1 MNTLQTEDNLNLFI
15 GNLIKKKRKL
25 KNLSG
30 KELGLLLKLSQQQIS
45 KYENGKTSFILE
57 NILIFSSVLDMN
69 DFELFKEIEKWLIK
83 MSFSNER

>member
-1 MNTLQTEDNLNLFI
+1 MNTLQTKDNLNLFI

-45 KYENGKTSFILE
+45 KYENGKTSFTLE

-69 DFELFKEIEKWLIK
+69 NFELFKEIEKWLIK

>member
-30 KELGLLLKLSQQQIS
+30 KELGRLLKLSQQQIS
-45 KYENGKTSFILE
+45 KYENGKTSFTLE

>member
-1 MNTLQTEDNLNLFI
+1 MNTLQTKDNLNLFI

-45 KYENGKTSFILE
+45 KYENGKTSFTLE

>member
-45 KYENGKTSFILE
+45 KYENGKTSFTLE

>member
-1 MNTLQTEDNLNLFI
+1 MNTLQTKDNLNLFI

-45 KYENGKTSFILE
+45 KSENGKTSFTLE